1 MEDYKKMQKY
11 KGKKLLD
18 GKAAS
23 PGIAVGTVRNVQ
35 DQEQAPELIAKIK
48 QGEIVV
54 ADKLKVDL
62 VTMCG
67 NKAAAFVTNTGGI
80 LATGATIA
88 REFKIPVITGTISKG
103 KQATQIL
110 KTGQR
115 VVVDGTEGAVYMYAK
130 AKSSRASQ
138 KKIHD

>member
-1 MEDYKKMQKY
+1 MEDYKKMQKS

-23 PGIAVGTVRNVQ
+23 PGIAVGAVRNV
-35 DQEQAPELIAKIK
+35 QEQAPELIAKIK

-80 LATGATIA
+80 TANGAIIA

-110 KTGQR
+110 KTGQM
-115 VVVDGTEGAVYMYAK
+115 VVVDGTEGAVYECIK
-130 AKSSRASQ
+130 VRSTKTR
-138 KKIHD
+138 KG